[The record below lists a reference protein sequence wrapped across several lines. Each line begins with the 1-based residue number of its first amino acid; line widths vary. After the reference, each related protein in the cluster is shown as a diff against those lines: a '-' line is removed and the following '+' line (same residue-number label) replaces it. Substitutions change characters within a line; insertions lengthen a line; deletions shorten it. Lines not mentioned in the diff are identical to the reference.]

1 MRDEAATRR
10 FVLDYLRDGPADLD
24 EMFRVAYGQF
34 GYAREQIVSAL
45 EGIGVRG
52 GLRRVSDG
60 VLVVAR
66 PANLH
71 AIWWSRRAPSHRF
84 TGAAHGGGTAA

>member
-1 MRDEAATRR
+1 MRNDTRV
-10 FVLDYLRDGPADLD
+10 FVLDYLRHGPADLD
-24 EMFRVAYGQF
+24 EMYRVAWGQF
-34 GYAREQIVSAL
+34 GYTREQIVTAL

-60 VLVVAR
+60 VLVVTR

-71 AIWWSRRAPSHRF
+71 AIWWAKRAPAHRF
-84 TGAAHGGGTAA
+84 IGTASEGNAA